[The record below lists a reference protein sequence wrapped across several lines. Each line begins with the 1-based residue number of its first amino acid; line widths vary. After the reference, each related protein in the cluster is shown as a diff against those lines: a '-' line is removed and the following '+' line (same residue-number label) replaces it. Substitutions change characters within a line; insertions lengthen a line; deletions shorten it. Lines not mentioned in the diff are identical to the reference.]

1 MKTPI
6 FINEKEIKEAI
17 NKLSVELQV
26 YKNVL
31 EFTEVITGKKEL
43 LTITEIES
51 EILKNSEY
59 SNIQLVA
66 ELKGI
71 SKEYNYILN
80 NLNSFNVD
88 NYTTTLEIK
97 ESVLEAIKTANT
109 LYLSEEAERVN
120 NKLKKV
126 TEILN
131 SLNRNFSKALVSDYT
146 GTWSINKQ
154 LLQSLTDEINR

>member
-6 FINEKEIKEAI
+6 LINEKEIKEAI

-43 LTITEIES
+43 LTITEIEN

-80 NLNSFNVD
+80 SLNSFNVD

-131 SLNRNFSKALVSDYT
+131 SLNRNYSKALVSDYT
-146 GTWSINKQ
+146 GTWNINRQ

>member
-1 MKTPI
+1 MKTAI
-6 FINEKEIKEAI
+6 NINEKAINEAI
-17 NKLSVELQV
+17 DKLNTELQV

-71 SKEYNYILN
+71 NKEYNYILN
-80 NLNSFNVD
+80 SLNSFNKD

-97 ESVLEAIKTANT
+97 ESVLETIKTANT

-120 NKLKKV
+120 TKLKKV

-131 SLNRNFSKALVSDYT
+131 SINRNYSKALVSDYT

-154 LLQSLTDEINR
+154 LLQSLTNEINR

>member
-6 FINEKEIKEAI
+6 LINEKEIKEAI

-80 NLNSFNVD
+80 SLNSFNVD

-109 LYLSEEAERVN
+109 LYLSEEAERVY

-131 SLNRNFSKALVSDYT
+131 SLNRNYSKALVSDYT

-154 LLQSLTDEINR
+154 LLQSITDEINR

>member
-6 FINEKEIKEAI
+6 LINEKEIKEAI

-43 LTITEIES
+43 ITITEIES

-97 ESVLEAIKTANT
+97 ESVLEAIKKANT

>member
-6 FINEKEIKEAI
+6 LINEKEIKEAI

-80 NLNSFNVD
+80 SLNSFNVD

-109 LYLSEEAERVN
+109 LYLSEEAERVY

-131 SLNRNFSKALVSDYT
+131 SLNRNYSKALVSDYT

>member
-6 FINEKEIKEAI
+6 FINEKEIKEVI

-146 GTWSINKQ
+146 GTWNINRQ